1 MTLYGTLYYVA
12 FSGNSRN
19 RMVNSK
25 LTATLAGVVA
35 GASGVAAIFEPVV
48 TGTAVSL
55 PLLTGTA
62 GSFTLPLAVLGVLK
76 LAAAASLAGVGVG
89 SAFLGPVKDLVPE
102 VPGLPISSSSAYGS
116 YYHRQRR
123 SIDVGSDE
131 AVFGLVSSLDMYSC
145 GKALV
150 CSLASKPALEEDEA
164 LIMSLFA

>member
-1 MTLYGTLYYVA
+1 
-12 FSGNSRN
+12 
-19 RMVNSK
+19 MVNSK

-76 LAAAASLAGVGVG
+76 LAAAASLAGVGIG
-89 SAFLGPVKDLVPE
+89 STFLGPVKDLVPE
-102 VPGLPISSSSAYGS
+102 VPLPVSSSAYGS

-150 CSLASKPALEEDEA
+150 CSLAAKPALEEDEA

>member
-1 MTLYGTLYYVA
+1 M
-12 FSGNSRN
+12 
-19 RMVNSK
+19 MNSK

-35 GASGVAAIFEPVV
+35 GASSVTALFTPVV

-76 LAAAASLAGVGVG
+76 LAAAASLAGVGIG

-102 VPGLPISSSSAYGS
+102 VPGLPVSSSSAYGSSSS